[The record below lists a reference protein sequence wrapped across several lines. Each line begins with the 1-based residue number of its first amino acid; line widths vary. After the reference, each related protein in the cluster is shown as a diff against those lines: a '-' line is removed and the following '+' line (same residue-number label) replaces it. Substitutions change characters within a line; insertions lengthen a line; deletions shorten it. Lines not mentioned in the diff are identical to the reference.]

1 MKRFFKTT
9 GAVISATALAMLA
22 SSAMAADT
30 TSTLD
35 KILSEKKV
43 RIGIILSIP
52 PVGFKDNN
60 GQPDGY
66 DVDVAK
72 MVAEKLGAKLEIV
85 DTTAADRIPNLR
97 TGKVDMVI
105 GAFTRNSERA
115 KVIDFSNPY
124 ITAVQMGMLVPK
136 DSPVQ
141 GIKDLDGK
149 TIAVS
154 KGTTAEALF
163 TKVAPN
169 TSTLPFDA
177 QTQALLALR
186 QNQVDAVV
194 DDANLLNYQTKLD
207 SNYRV
212 IIDDAVKG
220 YIDYNGIGIRRN
232 DQQLLNW
239 LNVLVFQMNT
249 DGTSKAIYKKWFGA
263 DMPAPVNPQF

>member
-1 MKRFFKTT
+1 MKRFFKH
-9 GAVISATALAMLA
+9 ACSVISVTALATLA
-22 SSAMAADT
+22 STSMAADSG
-30 TSTLD
+30 STLD

-43 RIGIILSIP
+43 RIGVMLSIP
-52 PVGFKDNN
+52 PVGFKDTN

-72 MVAEKLGAKLEIV
+72 MVADKLGAKLEIV

-136 DSPVQ
+136 DSPVHS
-141 GIKDLDGK
+141 IKDLEGK
-149 TIAVS
+149 TVSVS
-154 KGTTAEALF
+154 KGTTGEALF
-163 TKVAPN
+163 TQVAPKS
-169 TSTLPFDA
+169 STLPFDA
-177 QTQALLALR
+177 MPQALLALR
-186 QNQVDAVV
+186 QGQVDAVV
-194 DDANLLNYQTKLD
+194 DDGNLLNYQAKLD
-207 SNYRV
+207 PSYRV

-220 YIDYNGIGIRRN
+220 FIDYNGVGIRRG

-239 LNVLVFQMNT
+239 LNTLVFQMNT
-249 DGTSKAIYKKWFGA
+249 DGTSKTIYKKWFGA